1 MTTGSLGND
10 APGSASP
17 PNAAPRSAPPHGAP
31 PRSGILLLD
40 KPAGLSSNAALQK
53 TKRMLRADKAGHVGS
68 LDPLATGM
76 LPICL
81 GEATKIAG
89 DILSGRKLYRF
100 TVALG
105 SRTATGDT
113 EGAVVETAPV
123 PNFDGAQLSRVLWQ
137 FQGPQTQ
144 VPPMYSALKRD
155 GQPLYKLARAGIEVE
170 RAARDIEIFT
180 LTALASST
188 SDLELEVLCS
198 KGTYVRTLAEDI
210 AKALGTC
217 GHVRSLR
224 RIFVEP
230 FGDAPMETLE
240 SIARALEAGALPAIL
255 PADAPLQHMAAVA
268 LELRASGMIRHGQ
281 SVGVGDFPAAGRVR
295 LYDVTGAFIG
305 IGESDGAGN
314 VRPKRLFNDA
324 R

>member
-1 MTTGSLGND
+1 M
-10 APGSASP
+10 
-17 PNAAPRSAPPHGAP
+17 
-31 PRSGILLLD
+31 
-40 KPAGLSSNAALQK
+40 QK
-53 TKRMLRADKAGHVGS
+53 TRWMLHADKAGHVGS

-113 EGAVVETAPV
+113 EGAVVETASV
-123 PNFDGAQLSRVLWQ
+123 PGFDSAHLGRVLMQ
-137 FQGPQTQ
+137 FHGPQAQ

-170 RAARDIEIFT
+170 RAARNIEIFT
-180 LTALASST
+180 LTLLASST
-188 SDLELEVLCS
+188 SNLELEVLCS

-217 GHVRSLR
+217 GHVQSLR
-224 RIFVEP
+224 RVYVEP

-240 SIARALEAGALPAIL
+240 SIARALEAGTLPAIL
-255 PADAPLQHMAAVA
+255 PAD
-268 LELRASGMIRHGQ
+268 
-281 SVGVGDFPAAGRVR
+281 
-295 LYDVTGAFIG
+295 
-305 IGESDGAGN
+305 
-314 VRPKRLFNDA
+314 
-324 R
+324 